1 MNKNAVLILHG
12 FFEHKGRHEI
22 NAKWFQKLN
31 IDSHLIVLPGHGEF
45 VEKRGSID
53 SWDEMDKSLKDGF
66 KKIENY
72 DNKIIFGHSIG
83 ALVAVHG
90 ILNNVINPDYL
101 ILTAPTFQVNYPEFL
116 KKLAKPLSSLAPN
129 LRSFSNVTKN
139 NLTNDKDVVKNYFND
154 PLVFRSITFRA
165 GYEIIKAQ
173 DYVNSN
179 IKNLNIETLVLHGEN
194 DTISPIQG
202 SLELSKLENVKY
214 IKVENSKHE
223 ILNQD
228 TRMYALS
235 EIHEWLKIKGLV

>member
-22 NAKWFQKLN
+22 NAKWFQKIN
-31 IDSHLIVLPGHGEF
+31 IDSYLIDLPGHGEF
-45 VEKRGSID
+45 IKKKGSIN

-66 KKIENY
+66 RKIEEY
-72 DNKIIFGHSIG
+72 ENKIIFGHSVG
-83 ALVAVHG
+83 ALVAVYG
-90 ILNNVINPDYL
+90 ILNNLVNPDYL

-116 KKLAKPLSSLAPN
+116 KKLAKPLSKYAPN

-139 NLTNDKDVVKNYFND
+139 NLTNDKDVIKDYFDD
-154 PLVFRSITFRA
+154 PLVFRSITFRT

-173 DYVNSN
+173 DFVNSN
-179 IKNLNIETLVLHGEN
+179 IQNLNTETLVLHGEN

-202 SLELSKLENVKY
+202 SSVLSKLENVKY
-214 IKVENSKHE
+214 IKVANSKHE

-228 TRMYALS
+228 TRMFALS
-235 EIHEWLKIKGLV
+235 EIYKWLKKKSLI